1 MFRILLVR
9 LLERGYHGLEG
20 FVSPGRLIGTQRT
33 VRSEPGNS
41 LASASS
47 GILPM
52 LPSGVKW
59 QTPPPEE
66 HLSIPISDRNAP
78 TPLFFFFSSSN
89 VTMQLPSRQAPLA
102 QTSFRRRDTDMIQD
116 YHTGAYGTGL
126 SNNGIHR
133 AQGKTFTPFPFFF
146 FFLPFPDAPLLPP
159 PPIIPKGGR
168 VALIMFANGPAPPS
182 DTS

>member
-1 MFRILLVR
+1 M
-9 LLERGYHGLEG
+9 H
-20 FVSPGRLIGTQRT
+20 Q
-33 VRSEPGNS
+33 
-41 LASASS
+41 
-47 GILPM
+47 
-52 LPSGVKW
+52 
-59 QTPPPEE
+59 
-66 HLSIPISDRNAP
+66 
-78 TPLFFFFSSSN
+78 PLFFFFSSN

-146 FFLPFPDAPLLPP
+146 FYPFLMLHFFP
-159 PPIIPKGGR
+159 PPIIPKGGGR
-168 VALIMFANGPAPPS
+168 VVLIMFANGPAPPS